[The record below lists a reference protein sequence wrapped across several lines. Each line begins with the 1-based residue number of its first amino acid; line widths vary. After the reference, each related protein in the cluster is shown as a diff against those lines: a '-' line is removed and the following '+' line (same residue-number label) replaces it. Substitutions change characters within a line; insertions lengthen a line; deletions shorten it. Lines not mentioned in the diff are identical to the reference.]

1 MFLLCRILPYAFAL
15 ASAHLPAGF
24 RELSVLSSAAFVLP
38 VLRFT
43 RFAAAVLKIRLREG
57 GAFAFV
63 PHPFAAPLPPMNIR
77 ACGRVFA
84 RRAHR
89 NIFMLVLGIFSAF
102 IGLCRFPSRQGE
114 RRVRRTFKPPS
125 L

>member
-1 MFLLCRILPYAFAL
+1 MNIVIPSYVAGPLFLIILFAL
-15 ASAHLPAGF
+15 C
-24 RELSVLSSAAFVLP
+24 
-38 VLRFT
+38 
-43 RFAAAVLKIRLREG
+43 FAAAVLKIRLREG

-63 PHPFAAPLPPMNIR
+63 PHPFAAPLPPMNIC

-89 NIFMLVLGIFSAF
+89 NIFVLVLGIFSAF

-125 L
+125 F